1 MKTNGK
7 MQQGG
12 RKRKTNK
19 LQMNLETK
27 EDEFSTQPQDILD
40 NEVIHP

>member
-1 MKTNGK
+1 MKTSGK

-12 RKRKTNK
+12 QKRKTNK

-27 EDEFSTQPQDILD
+27 GDELSTQP
-40 NEVIHP
+40 

>member
-1 MKTNGK
+1 MKTSGK
-7 MQQGG
+7 MQQGV

-27 EDEFSTQPQDILD
+27 GDELSTQPYDICPQV
-40 NEVIHP
+40 ECKV